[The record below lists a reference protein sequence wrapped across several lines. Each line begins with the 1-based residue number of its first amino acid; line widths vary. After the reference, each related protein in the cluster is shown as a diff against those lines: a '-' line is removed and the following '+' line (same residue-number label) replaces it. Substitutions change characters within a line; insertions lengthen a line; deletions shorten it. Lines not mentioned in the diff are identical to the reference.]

1 MKNKKW
7 IIPVAIFG
15 ALLAIIIVAFC
26 LTGGP
31 DTPPTP
37 TLPNGVELPV
47 DWFDN

>member
-7 IIPVAIFG
+7 ILPVAIF
-15 ALLAIIIVAFC
+15 AVLLAVLIVAFC

-37 TLPNGVELPV
+37 TLPNNGVELPV
-47 DWFDN
+47 DWFD